1 MGSLNVDT
9 VLEIV
14 LAGLLATTSALGAAA
29 FWLLRSRKAQHRKA
43 LADALALKARGSE
56 ELAQLSQSW
65 RSLLRLT
72 RDEIAADVAAQRQ
85 RFIAEL
91 LPLRASLEE
100 MVRAAPQGHVLTLG
114 LQLVARQLEGVV
126 AGGIVDPTVDVD
138 ANADANANADADADA
153 DADANAD
160 ADADADTDANAN
172 TDVNT
177 DVNTDAHVAA
187 EAVLVGPE
195 AEES

>member
-1 MGSLNVDT
+1 MGSLNIDT

-14 LAGLLATTSALGAAA
+14 LTGLLATTSALGAAA

-126 AGGIVDPTVDVD
+126 AGGIVDV
-138 ANADANANADADADA
+138 
-153 DADANAD
+153 
-160 ADADADTDANAN
+160 DANAN
-172 TDVNT
+172 TNTNTNANTNTNTNANAGADANANT